1 MNGMDPPLDP
11 LPERGGRSRKGR
23 GISYKKVFGGGGDR
37 ADWRGSLA
45 IGEREFV
52 VGDINV
58 DLAALREF
66 AEENLVGEYARDLIL
81 NETVERTRAE
91 ARVVTV
97 LGEPF
102 FRHRGNF
109 QLDLVGL
116 EPVRQFAKELVDDAF
131 DDNGAQRREFD
142 YRGEAGSGLRRAQ
155 AVGDPARRG
164 RLYVTAPTQRPTGA
178 LPCTRARGPHAK
190 YPSGI

>member
-11 LPERGGRSRKGR
+11 LPERGGRSRTGR
-23 GISYKKVFGGGGDR
+23 GIRYKKLFGGGGDR

-91 ARVVTV
+91 ARVVPV

-142 YRGEAGSGLRRAQ
+142 YRGEAGTVLVRGQTAHDFPPRGGRELAAQ
-155 AVGDPARRG
+155 AEHSTAQLIVPAR
-164 RLYVTAPTQRPTGA
+164 
-178 LPCTRARGPHAK
+178 PCHHDNV
-190 YPSGI
+190 